1 MEMKQG
7 ILFWV
12 VIPRNGGKWMFQI
25 HRLKECVPVSAWR
38 GGTAPL
44 GHTGNSERLPSS
56 WKGAASWDRAATQHR
71 RLQDGPAGKNW
82 AGKSRFGQ
90 DLGVTAEQEE
100 LP

>member
-1 MEMKQG
+1 M
-7 ILFWV
+7 
-12 VIPRNGGKWMFQI
+12 
-25 HRLKECVPVSAWR
+25 PVSAWR

-56 WKGAASWDRAATQHR
+56 WKGAASWDRAATRHR
-71 RLQDGPAGKNW
+71 RLQDGLAGKNW

-90 DLGVTAEQEE
+90 DLGVTAEREE